1 MYQISLK
8 GYFETENPD
17 KFLEDLQKVI
27 KDDEIDLIGQFQVYK
42 LAPYVDYQKADVSDA
57 SD

>member
-8 GYFETENPD
+8 GYFELENPD

-27 KDDEIDLIGQFQVYK
+27 TENEADLIGQFHVYK
-42 LAPYVDYQKADVSDA
+42 LAPYVDYQKADVTDPSD
-57 SD
+57 